1 MDHFQIHA
9 PTQIIFGKNTE
20 NEAGKWCKYYG
31 AHKVLVHFGG
41 HSAKKSG
48 LLDRVCASLKD
59 AGLEYV
65 LLGGVVPNPQ
75 LSMVKK
81 GVELCREENVDFILA
96 VGGGSVID
104 SAKGIGY
111 GLANPGDYRLRSAR
125 RSADYCGSRQRNEQ
139 LQRYHQRGRHA
150 QARSFYRLRLLQ
162 IRYYEP

>member
-81 GVELCREENVDFILA
+81 GESCAAIVSTA
-96 VGGGSVID
+96 PSG
-104 SAKGIGY
+104 
-111 GLANPGDYRLRSAR
+111 
-125 RSADYCGSRQRNEQ
+125 
-139 LQRYHQRGRHA
+139 A
-150 QARSFYRLRLLQ
+150 QAVISFFLA
-162 IRYYEP
+162 

>member
-48 LLDRVCASLKD
+48 LLDRVCASLQD
-59 AGLEYV
+59 AGLECV

-81 GVELCREENVDFILA
+81 GVE
-96 VGGGSVID
+96 
-104 SAKGIGY
+104 
-111 GLANPGDYRLRSAR
+111 
-125 RSADYCGSRQRNEQ
+125 
-139 LQRYHQRGRHA
+139 
-150 QARSFYRLRLLQ
+150 
-162 IRYYEP
+162 

>member
-111 GLANPGDYRLRSAR
+111 
-125 RSADYCGSRQRNEQ
+125 ADYCGSRQRNEQ
-139 LQRYHQRGRHA
+139 LQRYHQRRRHA
-150 QARSFYRLRLLQ
+150 QAWPFYRLRLL
-162 IRYYEP
+162 

>member
-41 HSAKKSG
+41 NSAKKSG

-104 SAKGIGY
+104 SAKG
-111 GLANPGDYRLRSAR
+111 LATAWLTPEMCGIITLRKRDYRLRAAR
-125 RSADYCGSRQRNEQ
+125 RCADYRSSRQ
-139 LQRYHQRGRHA
+139 
-150 QARSFYRLRLLQ
+150 
-162 IRYYEP
+162 

>member
-48 LLDRVCASLKD
+48 LLDRVCASLQD

-81 GVELCREENVDFILA
+81 GVELAAAVLSTVPRALA
-96 VGGGSVID
+96 T
-104 SAKGIGY
+104 AWLTQEMCGIIM
-111 GLANPGDYRLRSAR
+111 LRKKRLPPALRSAQ
-125 RSADYCGSRQRNEQ
+125 C
-139 LQRYHQRGRHA
+139 
-150 QARSFYRLRLLQ
+150 
-162 IRYYEP
+162 